1 MTGLKLRTW
10 FGRMLKL
17 VYLLAVFGSF
27 TSLLAA
33 GGTTSLNITNSTI
46 AYPLC
51 QLYGAVHT
59 GVFILG
65 LVLLLVGAVMYAIGH
80 VMPGQSKG
88 TLQGYGMGLIFGGII
103 GVIISM
109 LAGPI
114 LGAITGQGFTS
125 TSTFYSSICHNV
137 TAP

>member
-1 MTGLKLRTW
+1 MNSLGLKLL
-10 FGRMLKL
+10 FGRTLKL
-17 VYLLAVFGSF
+17 LYLLMIFGSF
-27 TSLLAA
+27 ASLLTA
-33 GGTTSLNITNSTI
+33 GTSVTLNITNSTI
-46 AYPLC
+46 AKPLC

-80 VMPGQSKG
+80 IMPGQSKG
-88 TLQGYGMGLIFGGII
+88 TLQGYGMGMIFGGII
-103 GVIISM
+103 GVVISM

-125 TSTFYSSICHNV
+125 TGAFYAYACGGV
-137 TAP
+137 T